1 MKSQELRIGNFIE
14 HKNMCCRVANINPP
28 YIDLQMLSDNDIY
41 GGLKD
46 IPIEDIKPIPISKEI
61 LMKNGFTDNGEGQ
74 FYYHLKD
81 KGKTTIRCATNNYK
95 RWLVMVDSMR
105 YENFIST
112 DASNH
117 NAQYVH
123 ELQNVIQMAKVDEE
137 IISKKEDEDKCSNA
151 L

>member
-1 MKSQELRIGNFIE
+1 MKVEELRIGSLIE
-14 HKNMCCRVANINPP
+14 YKKMYCRVANINPP
-28 YIDLQMLSDNDIY
+28 YIDLQMLSDIDIFSD
-41 GGLKD
+41 LKD
-46 IPIEDIKPIPISKEI
+46 IPIEDIKPIPITKEI
-61 LMKNGFTDNGEGQ
+61 LLKNGFTDNGKEQ

-81 KGKTTIRCATNNYK
+81 KGKTTIRCATDDYK

-117 NAQYVH
+117 NAQYIH
-123 ELQNVIQMAKVDEE
+123 ELQDVIQMAKVDKE
-137 IISKKEDEDKCSNA
+137 IV